1 MVTNQKHGYFLVFAL
16 NHQHIKNELKIEI
29 KNINTSTKVKLS
41 FDVCCQKV
49 LSVSVVIEAGCEC
62 THERKTLR

>member
-1 MVTNQKHGYFLVFAL
+1 MVTDQNHGYLLVFAL
-16 NHQHIKNELKIEI
+16 NHQHIKNELKIEM
-29 KNINTSTKVKLS
+29 KNINILTKVKLS